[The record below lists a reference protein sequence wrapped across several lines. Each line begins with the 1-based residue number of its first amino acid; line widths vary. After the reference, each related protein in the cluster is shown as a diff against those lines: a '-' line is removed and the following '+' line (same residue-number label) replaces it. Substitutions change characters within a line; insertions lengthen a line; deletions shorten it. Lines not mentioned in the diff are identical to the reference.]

1 MALPI
6 SIRET
11 FRENWPASIVRLAV
25 PAKSLQLFP
34 HEIDFLGQWQPTYKR
49 YFAPIFCASCPSLEQ
64 RLAEHLTD
72 HGVYFPR
79 LSFCSWKDATRF
91 NRPCR
96 TLEDILAWLRRADER
111 IDKYLVTAKSDSTPV
126 WLHLMDWRKIED
138 YDEVRVFF
146 KDRRIVGVSAY
157 AEDAK
162 DPISAERA
170 NRIVESLLRI
180 EATLTEALHLDPV
193 IVDCLISKT
202 QLQTIELLEL
212 NPFSALSSAAQF
224 SWDEKFARE
233 FRSQQ
238 VRLKF

>member
-11 FRENWPASIVRLAV
+11 FRENWPESIIRLAV

-34 HEIDFLGQWQPTYKR
+34 HEIDFLGQWQPAYKR
-49 YFAPIFCASCPSLEQ
+49 YFSPFFCASCPSLEQ
-64 RLAEHLTD
+64 RIAEQLTEHD
-72 HGVYFPR
+72 AYFPR

-96 TLEDILAWLRRADER
+96 TLEDILGWLRRADER
-111 IDKYLVTAKSDSTPV
+111 IDKYLVIAKSDHTSV

-146 KDRRIVGVSAY
+146 KDRRIIGASAY
-157 AEDAK
+157 AEDSR

-170 NRIVESLLRI
+170 NLIVESLQRI
-180 EATLTEALHLDPV
+180 EASLTEALHLDSV
-193 IVDCLISKT
+193 IVDCLISKA

-212 NPFSALSSAAQF
+212 NPFSTLSSAAQF
-224 SWDEKFARE
+224 CWDEKFARE